1 MEDIEVGGVAM
12 ADNTA
17 PGDVQP
23 TVPSLA
29 HEHTLMREGNEST
42 FTEMGEGVLA
52 AIARDLVYTIR
63 RSVTVDWMSRENVRA
78 RMRSTIKRLLVKLLT
93 EEY

>member
-1 MEDIEVGGVAM
+1 
-12 ADNTA
+12 
-17 PGDVQP
+17 
-23 TVPSLA
+23 
-29 HEHTLMREGNEST
+29 MREGNEST